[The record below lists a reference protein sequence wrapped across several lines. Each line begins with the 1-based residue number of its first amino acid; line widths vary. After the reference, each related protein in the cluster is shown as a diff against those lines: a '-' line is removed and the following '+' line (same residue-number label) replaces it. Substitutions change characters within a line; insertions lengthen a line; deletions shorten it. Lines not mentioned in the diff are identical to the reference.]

1 MKLQSKEDQ
10 ALKERQAAKA
20 SWLLDEKEKQKAL
33 QDKKNSLDDEENS
46 EEELKEEVKEIP
58 EQ

>member
-20 SWLLDEKEKQKAL
+20 SWLADEKQKL
-33 QDKKNSLDDEENS
+33 
-46 EEELKEEVKEIP
+46 
-58 EQ
+58 